1 MLSRRIALFFPFLML
16 VAALLAT
23 SALAQSTATL
33 QGTVTD
39 SKGAVLPNATVI
51 VRNRSTSTERTTQT
65 DSDGNYQ
72 VAALPVGVYTIE
84 VRVEGFK
91 TGVADQVTLEVA
103 KTAVQNFQM
112 DVGAISEQVLVSSD
126 VPVIETATTSVGT
139 VINQRTV
146 QEIPLNGRHFVDLG
160 LLLPGSVTPPQN
172 GFLTAPLRGQGSFA
186 FNTAG
191 GREDTVNFMI
201 NGVNLNDMVQNQ
213 ITFQPSINTVQEFK
227 ADNSTVSAEYGRNS
241 GAIVNIATRSG
252 SNEYHGEFFEFL
264 RNEALDARNFF
275 DARKPPFKRNQFGF
289 NIGGPVNLPHFGEG
303 GSPFSYKGKNR
314 TFFFFSYEGTRQRQ
328 GLTLTSNVLTDAQRA
343 LVTNPTV
350 LQLLPLIP
358 RATSVDIVSGVPV
371 GRFAGSGTAPV
382 DIDQWTGDVS
392 HEFSAKDRL
401 HGYYAFQRDRRG
413 EPNLQGN
420 TVPGFGDTR
429 QSQRQIFTLNE
440 THIFGPNL
448 TNEARLG
455 FNRINI
461 TFTPNLQL
469 NPADFG
475 INNGINQ
482 DIGLPQMSITG
493 FNFNIGGPAGFPQ
506 GRADMTVVLSDTLNY
521 LRGNH
526 SFKFGGEG
534 RRFYNNNFTLD
545 VGTFTFPNVNS
556 FIAGNANAF
565 SVTLGDRSS
574 AIIQNALGFYVQ
586 DNYKA
591 RPNLTFELGLRYDWN
606 MTPTERFDRF
616 VLFDPATRS
625 FVRVGSGID
634 KVYKENNK
642 NFQPRVGIAW
652 DPFNDG
658 KTSVRAAY
666 AILTDQPVTNVVTPV
681 TSNPPLAT
689 PLTFS
694 GPITFANAVLTAG
707 LAGLAPNNVDPN
719 FDNAYVQSWNLNIQR
734 EVGRDLGVTIG
745 YFGTKGTH
753 LRIARNINQPINGVR
768 PIPTVS
774 ASSPIRPGATLNNI
788 VQIEGT
794 GNSSYNALWLT
805 ATKRLSR
812 GFQFNSS
819 YTFSKSIDYNSLN
832 SQGVVVQDSYNLR
845 GNRGLSDFDAR
856 HRFVISGLYELPF
869 RGNQFVEGWQLS
881 TIVQSQSGN
890 PVNIVVNNATFTGT
904 NNTVRPDVTGPI
916 EILGTPNRWFDT
928 TPFVIPV
935 GRFGNLGRNVVIG
948 PRFNNTDFSVI
959 KRTKLTE
966 SQLIEFRW
974 EVFDLF
980 NHANFGQPGRVVG
993 TANFGQITN
1002 TRFPTGDSGSSRQMQ
1017 FALKYKF

>member
-1 MLSRRIALFFPFLML
+1 MLSKRIVSFVLML

-23 SALAQSTATL
+23 SPALAQSTATL

-39 SKGAVLPNATVI
+39 AKGAVLPNATVV
-51 VRNRSTSTERTTQT
+51 VRNRSTSAERTTQT

-72 VAALPVGVYTIE
+72 LAALPVGVYSVE
-84 VRVEGFK
+84 VRVQGFK
-91 TGVADQVTLEVA
+91 TQVADQVTLEVA

-160 LLLPGSVTPPQN
+160 LLIPGSVTPPQN

-191 GREDTVNFMI
+191 NREDTVNFMI

-227 ADNSTVSAEYGRNS
+227 VDNSTYSAEYGRNS

-252 SNEYHGEFFEFL
+252 TNQYHGEFFEFL
-264 RNEALDARNFF
+264 RNDVLDARNFF
-275 DARKPPFKRNQFGF
+275 DARKPPFKRNQFGL
-289 NIGGPVNLPHFGEG
+289 NIGGPLSLPHFGEG
-303 GSPFSYKGKNR
+303 GSPFSYNGKNR
-314 TFFFFSYEGTRQRQ
+314 TFFFFSYEGLRQRQ

-343 LVTNPTV
+343 LATNATT
-350 LQLLPLIP
+350 LKLLPLIP
-358 RATSVDIVSGVPV
+358 RATSVDIVGGVPV

-382 DIDQWTGDVS
+382 NIDQWTGDVS
-392 HEFSAKDRL
+392 HQFNSNDRL
-401 HGYYAFQRDRRG
+401 HGYYAFQKDRRG

-420 TVPGFGDTR
+420 TLPGFGDTR
-429 QSQRQIFTLNE
+429 QSHRQIFTLNE

-461 TFTPNLQL
+461 TFTPNLQV
-469 NPADFG
+469 NPLDFD
-475 INNGINQ
+475 INNGITQ
-482 DIGLPQMSITG
+482 PIGLPQISITG

-506 GRADMTVVLSDTLNY
+506 GRADTTVVVSDTLNY
-521 LRGNH
+521 LRGSH
-526 SFKFGGEG
+526 SFKFGGEA

-545 VGTFTFPNVNS
+545 TGTFAFPNVTSFLNGTANS
-556 FIAGNANAF
+556 F
-565 SVTLGDRSS
+565 SVTIGDRSS
-574 AIIQNALGFYVQ
+574 AIIQNAFGFYGQ
-586 DNYKA
+586 DNFKV
-591 RPNLTFELGLRYDWN
+591 RPNLTLELGLRWDWN
-606 MTPTERFDRF
+606 MTPTERYDRF
-616 VLFDPATRS
+616 VVFDPATRS
-625 FVRVGSGID
+625 LVRVGSGRD
-634 KVYKENNK
+634 KVHQENNQ
-642 NFQPRVGIAW
+642 NFQPRLGIAW

-666 AILTDQPVTNVVTPV
+666 AVLTDQPVTNVVTPL
-681 TSNPPLAT
+681 TSNPPLAD
-689 PLTFS
+689 PRSFS
-694 GPITFANAVLTAG
+694 GAITFQNARTVA
-707 LAGLAPNNVDPN
+707 AASGLAPNNVDAD
-719 FDNAYVQSWNLNIQR
+719 FHNAYVQSWNLNIQR
-734 EVGRDLGVTIG
+734 EVARDLGVTIG

-753 LRIARNINQPINGVR
+753 LRISRNINQPIAGVR
-768 PIPTVS
+768 PFVRLSS
-774 ASSPIRPGATLNNI
+774 ADPFAPNALLNNI

-805 ATKRLSR
+805 ANKRLSH
-812 GFQFNSS
+812 GFQFNAS

-832 SQGVVVQDSYNLR
+832 SQGVIVQNSYDLRDS
-845 GNRGLSDFDAR
+845 RGLSDYDAR
-856 HRFVISGLYELPF
+856 HRFVFSGIYEAPF
-869 RGNQFVEGWQLS
+869 HGNQLVEGWQLGA
-881 TIVQSQSGN
+881 IVQSQSGN
-890 PVNIVVNNATFTGT
+890 PVNIVINNATFTGT

-916 EILGTPNRWFDT
+916 AILGTPNRWFDIA
-928 TPFVIPV
+928 PFVVPV
-935 GRFGNLGRNVVIG
+935 GRFGSLGRNVVIG
-948 PRFNNTDFSVI
+948 PGFNNTDFSVI

-966 SQLIEFRW
+966 SQVIEFRW
-974 EVFDLF
+974 EVFDVF

-993 TANFGQITN
+993 SANFGQITN
-1002 TRFPTGDSGSSRQMQ
+1002 TRFATGDSGSSRQMQ